1 MNNFSFA
8 MIVLSLARWLKIIN
22 WSCDEIIAV
31 SFIVAY
37 VVMLWEGKEKDR

>member
-8 MIVLSLARWLKIIN
+8 MIVLSSARWLKIIN
-22 WSCDEIIAV
+22 WSCDEIIVV
-31 SFIVAY
+31 SLIFAY